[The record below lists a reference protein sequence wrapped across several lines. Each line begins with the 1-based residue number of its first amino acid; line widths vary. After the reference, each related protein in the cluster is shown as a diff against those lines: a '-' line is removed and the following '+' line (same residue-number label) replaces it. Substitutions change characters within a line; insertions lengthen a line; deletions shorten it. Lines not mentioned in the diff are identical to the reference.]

1 MSFNPTEMLQKIR
14 LQNQIQNSSL
24 YKISLNTQEV
34 NLSQR
39 NSVVMNQ
46 QNKDSNYIPAN
57 PNSIYYMNKQGQR
70 SQNDKNQQQQRNSL
84 KSQNSQHDSQVNKAK
99 NKMQVSQEMNDNER
113 SQVQKYMQKIN
124 ENNQGTKLDSELIE
138 NLILKI
144 QKLESQVT
152 DLTSN
157 LNEANT
163 SVNDLRT
170 KKMELENELSE
181 QIALQLEKKQMQQ
194 QNSNNNQD
202 KAATFGR
209 VEESILFNQQM
220 GNLFKFILQL
230 IKGNQDK
237 NVFNTSQKQR
247 TSIDIAHKLGTS
259 MYDEF
264 QMHAISEQ
272 LSEEDDDQ
280 RSKLTFVKKQQIAD
294 ESAKNFD
301 EEIIQ
306 LRLRNQAKMES
317 ISDILKKKGKSPL
330 KVNEQQ
336 DLAAREEPQKPIY
349 SQKQNQ
355 SEDQLRNS
363 LQTKNLNSK
372 YQQSAKENI
381 FQQQKRKDQEQ
392 SKSPLSQSQVLN
404 QKQKSFRVSQSQ
416 NEENLQSSQKYL
428 NQQKKE
434 DRQNTSTTPSRQSEK
449 YVGRLNL
456 DLLSNLIKMNPCLN
470 RPVLTIKMDDNLF
483 N

>member
-14 LQNQIQNSSL
+14 LQNQIQNSSQ
-24 YKISLNTQEV
+24 YKISLSTQDV
-34 NLSQR
+34 NHSQR
-39 NSVVMNQ
+39 NSVVGNQ
-46 QNKDSNYIPAN
+46 SNKDTNYIPAN
-57 PNSIYYMNKQGQR
+57 PNSVYYLNKQNQR
-70 SQNDKNQQQQRNSL
+70 SQNDKNQQQQRSSL
-84 KSQNSQHDSQVNKAK
+84 KLQNNQPSDNQVNKSKANMQNSQD
-99 NKMQVSQEMNDNER
+99 MNDNER
-113 SQVQKYMQKIN
+113 LKVQKYIQKIN
-124 ENNQGTKLDSELIE
+124 ENNLGTGLDSELIE

-181 QIALQLEKKQMQQ
+181 QIAIQLEKKQMNQQ
-194 QNSNNNQD
+194 ANNNQEQA
-202 KAATFGR
+202 AATFGR
-209 VEESILFNQQM
+209 AEESDL
-220 GNLFKFILQL
+220 
-230 IKGNQDK
+230 DK
-237 NVFNTSQKQR
+237 NVFNSSQKQR
-247 TSIDIAHKLGTS
+247 KSTDVSHKLGAS
-259 MYDEF
+259 LYDDF

-280 RSKLTFVKKQQIAD
+280 KSKLTFAKKQLTAEDCTKGLDD
-294 ESAKNFD
+294 E
-301 EEIIQ
+301 IVQ

-336 DLAAREEPQKPIY
+336 DLYMREENQKSIY
-349 SQKQNQ
+349 SQKQYQ
-355 SEDQLRNS
+355 IDDQQRNT
-363 LQTKNLNSK
+363 LQAKNLNSQF
-372 YQQSAKENI
+372 QQSAKENI
-381 FQQQKRKDQEQ
+381 YQQSKRKDQEQ

-470 RPVLTIKMDDNLF
+470 RPVLTIKMDDTLF

>member
-14 LQNQIQNSSL
+14 LQNQIQNSSQ

-34 NLSQR
+34 NHSQR

-46 QNKDSNYIPAN
+46 QNRDNNYIPAN
-57 PNSIYYMNKQGQR
+57 PNSVNYMNKQNQR
-70 SQNDKNQQQQRNSL
+70 PQGDKKQQHQRNYL
-84 KSQNSQHDSQVNKAK
+84 VSQNSQTSDNQANKGKAK
-99 NKMQVSQEMNDNER
+99 MQMNQDMNDNER
-113 SQVQKYMQKIN
+113 LQVQKQIQKIA
-124 ENNQGTKLDSELIE
+124 ESNQGTNLDSELIE

-144 QKLESQVT
+144 QKLENQVT

-157 LNEANT
+157 LNVANT

-181 QIALQLEKKQMQQ
+181 QIALQLEKKQMELQ
-194 QNSNNNQD
+194 SNKNQE

-209 VEESILFNQQM
+209 VEESDL
-220 GNLFKFILQL
+220 
-230 IKGNQDK
+230 DK
-237 NVFNTSQKQR
+237 NVFTQKQR
-247 TSIDIAHKLGTS
+247 TSTDFTHKLGAS
-259 MYDEF
+259 LYEDF

-280 RSKLTFVKKQQIAD
+280 KSKLTFGKKQLTAD
-294 ESAKNFD
+294 DYAKSFD
-301 EEIIQ
+301 DEIVQ

-317 ISDILKKKGKSPL
+317 ISDILIKKGKSPL
-330 KVNEQQ
+330 KVNDQQ
-336 DLAAREEPQKPIY
+336 DLAIREDAQKSIY

-355 SEDQLRNS
+355 KEDQLRNS
-363 LQTKNLNSK
+363 LQAKNINSQ

-381 FQQQKRKDQEQ
+381 FQQSKRKDQEQSKRKDQEQ

-416 NEENLQSSQKYL
+416 NEENLQSSQKHL
-428 NQQKKE
+428 NKQIKK

-456 DLLSNLIKMNPCLN
+456 DLLSSLIKMNPCLN
-470 RPVLTIKMDDNLF
+470 RPVLTIKMDDSLF